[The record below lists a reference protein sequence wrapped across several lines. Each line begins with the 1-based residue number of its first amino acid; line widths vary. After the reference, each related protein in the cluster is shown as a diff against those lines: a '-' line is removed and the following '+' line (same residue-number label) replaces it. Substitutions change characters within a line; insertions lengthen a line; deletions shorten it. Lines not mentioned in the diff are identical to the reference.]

1 MEFCHTVQ
9 VGSCHFH
16 LTCNSFVVDSFVPLR
31 YCYWLNCLLSLAGDV
46 ALNPGLARFPCT
58 VCTHPV
64 CDDQCGI
71 QCDGCMEWTHAGCV
85 NVSVDFYNQMEAK
98 VEFSWHC
105 PLCLFQELPLL
116 DVLDGSVSSSSPD
129 SENLAE
135 DPSTIDLLEA
145 TISGVR
151 IVHHNV
157 QGIQSKII
165 ELTQCFEVCG
175 GTATIFCFTETWL
188 KPCLPTLTVPG
199 YTVLTSP
206 FLRRPGRDSGYL
218 PGSRIIVSN
227 SMTIERSFVCEHLEK
242 SCQLLNLVCRFINC
256 H

>member
-1 MEFCHTVQ
+1 MALVQVLLGVLVAFFHFSLQPFRMNCCSFIEKESAVEFYHIVQ

-16 LTCNSFVVDSFVPLR
+16 LTRNSFVVDGLVTSR
-31 YCYWLNCLLSLAGDV
+31 YCYWLNCLLCLAGDI
-46 ALNPGLARFPCT
+46 ALNPGPARFPCT

-64 CDDQCGI
+64 HDDQHGI
-71 QCDGCMEWTHAGCV
+71 QCDGCMEWTHAGCA
-85 NVSVDFYNQMEAK
+85 NVSVDFYNQLEAK

-165 ELTQCFEVCG
+165 ELTQ
-175 GTATIFCFTETWL
+175 
-188 KPCLPTLTVPG
+188 
-199 YTVLTSP
+199 
-206 FLRRPGRDSGYL
+206 
-218 PGSRIIVSN
+218 
-227 SMTIERSFVCEHLEK
+227 
-242 SCQLLNLVCRFINC
+242 
-256 H
+256 